1 MAIFTRQYF
10 RDGFKYQVI
19 FLGLS
24 RFFWHN
30 FRIPKVCTTTCLC
43 SGFWQSCCVKGKVK
57 PHCTKF
63 KLQMC
68 VFLMF
73 FNLKNSCHVEII
85 NHTFAVFGCFDLFI
99 SIIYW
104 LISFGVAVYTH
115 IINEVTYPACRQNA
129 ELPKCT
135 FNIKVFFSYTGI
147 WTSCGARADSSNGQ
161 PDNTNSKR
169 VQIDDPSSPPS
180 SDPWH
185 ATEISKLSYWY

>member
-1 MAIFTRQYF
+1 MASNIKLFSWVFQDSFGIISEYLKF
-10 RDGFKYQVI
+10 AQQHASVQV
-19 FLGLS
+19 FDKAVVL
-24 RFFWHN
+24 
-30 FRIPKVCTTTCLC
+30 
-43 SGFWQSCCVKGKVK
+43 KVK
-57 PHCTKF
+57 WNLTAQNLNCKCV
-63 KLQMC
+63 C
-68 VFLMF
+68 VFNV
-73 FNLKNSCHVEII
+73 NLKNSCHVEII

-115 IINEVTYPACRQNA
+115 IIYEVTYPACRQNA

-135 FNIKVFFSYTGI
+135 FNIKVFFSHTGI

-185 ATEISKLSYWY
+185 ATEISKLSYWYQTLGS